1 MNLQKVRREKNRTN
15 SVKADYDLLHGVVV
29 HVLEVVADFPE
40 VRNLSP
46 AGLGGAR
53 TANAVTFA
61 QTTHRFAYSL
71 EQKCV
76 QISQNDNK

>member
-1 MNLQKVRREKNRTN
+1 MNLQKVTREQNKTI
-15 SVKADYDLLHGVVV
+15 SVKADYDLLHGIVV
-29 HVLEVVADFPE
+29 HVLEVIANFPE

-53 TANAVTFA
+53 PAHAVTFA
-61 QTTHRFAYSL
+61 QSTHRFAYGL

-76 QISQNDNK
+76 QIS